1 MTTPKSKAVLAAIIG
16 NSIFGLSFLASKI
29 ALLHTEPLLL
39 LCLRFGI
46 AFLLMN
52 LLLLFRIVKVNFR
65 GKNLLPLILLGIC
78 QPVLYF
84 VFENYGIKLST
95 SSFSGIMI
103 GLVPIAGFFMGSL
116 FIKEPFSM
124 KKLLWACCS
133 VLGVCLISFSEKE
146 SGTTTGVGFLCL
158 VLAVL
163 TAALYNT
170 LSKKA
175 ADEFTAFERTYIMF
189 LTGFVLF
196 VFISVVFYREQFVP
210 ELAEAFCTS
219 EVLLPALYL
228 AVFSSVIA
236 FFCLNYAVTY
246 LTVQQ
251 ATSYT
256 NLTSIVSFAAGV
268 LLLHESF
275 TWLHLIGVAVILL
288 GIIRF
293 NQCDITQ

>member
-1 MTTPKSKAVLAAIIG
+1 MTTSKSRAVLAAIVG

-29 ALLHTEPLLL
+29 ALSYTEPIML

-65 GKNLLPLILLGIC
+65 KKNLLPLVLLGIC

-84 VFENYGIKLST
+84 VFENYGIKMST

-116 FIKEPFSM
+116 LIHETFSI

-158 VLAVL
+158 ILAVL

-189 LTGFVLF
+189 LTGFILF
-196 VFISVVFYREQFVP
+196 FLISSISYREQFVP
-210 ELAEAFCTS
+210 ELAEAFCTF

-293 NQCDITQ
+293 NQCDILE